1 MAAVSTPVV
10 RTRADEIADA
20 VSALDA
26 AFCEMRNW
34 YAHLEAMRTHPADAD
49 AIAWQA
55 RRSGRIVAA
64 LIADAEER
72 AREAGYG
79 ESLRSVS

>member
-1 MAAVSTPVV
+1 MSASVV
-10 RTRADEIADA
+10 RTHTDELADA

-34 YAHLEAMRTHPADAD
+34 YAHLESMRAHPADAE

-55 RRSGRIVAA
+55 RRSARIVAA

-72 AREAGYG
+72 AQAAAYAVP
-79 ESLRSVS
+79 LKSVS